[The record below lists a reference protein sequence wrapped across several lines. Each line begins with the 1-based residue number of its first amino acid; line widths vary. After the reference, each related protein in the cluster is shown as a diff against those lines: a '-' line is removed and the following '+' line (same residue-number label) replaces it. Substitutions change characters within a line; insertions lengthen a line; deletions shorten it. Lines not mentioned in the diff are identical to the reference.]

1 MTGAQAVAGEENLG
15 IALALADVVVG
26 ALQQLNG
33 SPGAQV
39 GAADADDHEHIAVF
53 PNLLGGGLDALNFLG
68 GLPNGQVQPAQEIV
82 ALTGAVHQG
91 GVGIGHF
98 LFHSQQVAQG
108 QLTPDIGDINFN
120 HVMEHVLSQS
130 TTVFYRKPEPNASK
144 TFLSVIFVRG
154 WLFSA
159 EYV

>member
-1 MTGAQAVAGEENLG
+1 MAGS
-15 IALALADVVVG
+15 VVVPDLEMM
-26 ALQQLNG
+26 AMEKSL
-33 SPGAQV
+33 S
-39 GAADADDHEHIAVF
+39 F
-53 PNLLGGGLDALNFLG
+53 SR
-68 GLPNGQVQPAQEIV
+68 LPDRQVQPAQEIV